1 MSDIIQKW
9 IQRKIALEEQLN
21 SLKSETIMD
30 DEDAVQYDVS
40 EKQLSLIKEIVNDL
54 QHQHYV
60 WLCKRIPCI
69 PR

>member
-60 WLCKRIPCI
+60 
-69 PR
+69 